1 MNLPPPPKKRYVIT
15 LIISSKSS
23 SIFKKKNNKS
33 IKIKICPVLII
44 ITIKTRINSNQHGG
58 GKKRETEIGERKKKE
73 TTTIS
78 YTTSL
83 LARKG
88 NLISNTDTLHRS
100 RACLNESLVQ
110 MSNTCTPYSAW
121 AGCCRRAA
129 QKIRKRAETE
139 NTFAVDTPRDTVRR
153 IADCGPIRC
162 IPRN

>member
-1 MNLPPPPKKRYVIT
+1 MPCFNHNHNKNSNKLEPTRGREKERNRNRGEKKKRNYH
-15 LIISSKSS
+15 L
-23 SIFKKKNNKS
+23 
-33 IKIKICPVLII
+33 
-44 ITIKTRINSNQHGG
+44 
-58 GKKRETEIGERKKKE
+58 
-73 TTTIS
+73 IS

-88 NLISNTDTLHRS
+88 NLISSTDTLHRS

-129 QKIRKRAETE
+129 RKIRKRAETE